1 MLTFDDS
8 LEITQMISDEGEK
21 VSLVRKIN
29 PQLANVS
36 YLRQLKR
43 KFKIFFLLQGLV
55 ELWLKEVEST
65 MLDSVKEQMKFAW
78 DDYFMQE
85 RIQWVVS
92 WPGQVVLG
100 ISCMAWT
107 YEVNFNNS

>member
-1 MLTFDDS
+1 
-8 LEITQMISDEGEK
+8 MISDEGEK

-29 PQLANVS
+29 PQSANVS
-36 YLRQLKR
+36 LSGLKN
-43 KFKIFFLLQGLV
+43 ISLVFFSNILISFQGLV
-55 ELWLKEVEST
+55 EIWLKEVEST

-78 DDYFMQE
+78 EDYFLVE

-100 ISCMAWT
+100 ISVMAWT
-107 YEVNFNNS
+107 YEVTTK